1 MSMSTKILTSIRRNW
16 IPIGVATTAAAAIA
30 LTTYTSS
37 LKEKIQQAKELEKS
51 RHQEALRNIEKESS
65 PISTSLF
72 QDGAGFLNSIMSEK
86 DHSSASS
93 TSSSDKEHQGQDVED
108 DEEEDSSSNSMLFPG
123 QLKHI
128 LQAAMPKGDDKK
140 DQGNDP
146 TTRSSN
152 GPNREN
158 TRDSTASS
166 IASIATSFA
175 SLVTG
180 EISESEFNEMIHHAQ
195 NMTQKGDVDE
205 TRSTV
210 ELVNLFLT
218 TQEEVKQ
225 HITASLGF
233 LDLKGFDP
241 TSMFYYLEN
250 EDAVKNPSWKRRR
263 HRYCKGVDV
272 SVVNGLNDA
281 LHLAEISYMNTV
293 DEIKAQLMER
303 AKDKWELI
311 YCQLD
316 SLPEKPSHYLA
327 IKKGQSRWD
336 PQLEILMAVRGTNS
350 VPDLFT
356 DALLDDVDYKDGK
369 AHAGI
374 LRSGQYLVGKHR
386 ELLLSLL
393 EKSKKKEIKLTL
405 VGHSLGAG
413 GFMKQCF
420 ESVDKVEWS

>member
-1 MSMSTKILTSIRRNW
+1 MSTKILTSIRRNW

-108 DEEEDSSSNSMLFPG
+108 EEEEDSSSNSMLFPG

>member
-1 MSMSTKILTSIRRNW
+1 MSTKILTSIRRNW

-86 DHSSASS
+86 DDSSASS
-93 TSSSDKEHQGQDVED
+93 TRSSDKEHQGQDVED
-108 DEEEDSSSNSMLFPG
+108 DEEEDSSSNSILFPG

-281 LHLAEISYMNTV
+281 LHLAEIAYMNTV

>member
-1 MSMSTKILTSIRRNW
+1 
-16 IPIGVATTAAAAIA
+16 
-30 LTTYTSS
+30 
-37 LKEKIQQAKELEKS
+37 
-51 RHQEALRNIEKESS
+51 
-65 PISTSLF
+65 
-72 QDGAGFLNSIMSEK
+72 MSEK
-86 DHSSASS
+86 DDSSASS

-108 DEEEDSSSNSMLFPG
+108 DEEEEDSSSNSILFPG

-158 TRDSTASS
+158 TKDSTASS

>member
-1 MSMSTKILTSIRRNW
+1 MSTKILTSIRRNW

-86 DHSSASS
+86 DDSSASS
-93 TSSSDKEHQGQDVED
+93 TRSSDKEHQGQDVED
-108 DEEEDSSSNSMLFPG
+108 DEEEDSSSNSILFPG

-158 TRDSTASS
+158 TKDSTASS

>member
-86 DHSSASS
+86 DDSSASS

-158 TRDSTASS
+158 TKDSTASS

>member
-1 MSMSTKILTSIRRNW
+1 MSTKILTSIRRNW

-86 DHSSASS
+86 DDSSASS

-108 DEEEDSSSNSMLFPG
+108 EEEEDSSSNSMLFPG

-158 TRDSTASS
+158 TKDSTASS